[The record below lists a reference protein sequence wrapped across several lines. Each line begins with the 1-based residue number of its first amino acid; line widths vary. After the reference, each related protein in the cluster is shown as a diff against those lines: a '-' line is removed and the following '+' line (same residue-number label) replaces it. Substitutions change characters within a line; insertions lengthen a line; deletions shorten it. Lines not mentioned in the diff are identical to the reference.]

1 MNVKFTSFLSS
12 DIQGKN
18 LWGLR
23 IKMWNYNKM
32 MKHYNGISDELA
44 DIERYMDEIRPSKR
58 KGGYAKSN
66 KRKGGYVKSNKR
78 KGGYTECTGLTE
90 VTLKGLAKYLN
101 LEYTGEDVVYGK
113 IKRS

>member
-32 MKHYNGISDELA
+32 MKHYNGLSDELA

-58 KGGYAKSN
+58 KGGY
-66 KRKGGYVKSNKR
+66 VKSNKR
-78 KGGYTECTGLTE
+78 KGGYTKCTGLTE